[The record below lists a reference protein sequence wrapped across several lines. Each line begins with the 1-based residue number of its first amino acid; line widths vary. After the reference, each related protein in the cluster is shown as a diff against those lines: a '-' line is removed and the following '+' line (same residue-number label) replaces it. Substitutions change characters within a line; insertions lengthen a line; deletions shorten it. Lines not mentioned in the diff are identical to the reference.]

1 MSNEILISGVDTP
14 EVDEEI
20 RLIEAGLYDLSGEDI
35 EGWFSSIKKVFK
47 KATKPLAKTLGPL
60 VDVAKMATSV
70 PVLSNLIPGKG
81 MIKMGLGLFDDI
93 TKLEKHTGK
102 KVKFSNG
109 AAKNIGSAMYLKGY
123 KEGRADE
130 AKEQVMRV
138 KTNGGGSNSGVR
150 RSRNSRSSSSNRFSR
165 RRRG

>member
-1 MSNEILISGVDTP
+1 
-14 EVDEEI
+14 
-20 RLIEAGLYDLSGEDI
+20 
-35 EGWFSSIKKVFK
+35 
-47 KATKPLAKTLGPL
+47 
-60 VDVAKMATSV
+60 MATSV